1 MNSHQ
6 ASQGNFSGDCYDHQ
20 DAYNED
26 EYEEEGSLQDYNH
39 TANHKA
45 QLIQH
50 LQLEVED
57 YSQRLERAESE
68 KQQLLILVEQFEKEN
83 LIIQDKNIALSDTIR
98 KREGLIA
105 EMRKKNNRLRKIV
118 AEGVRTGRFDLEGI
132 ENREELEL
140 SMEDQ
145 EEFESSEDSIEQRQ

>member
-1 MNSHQ
+1 MNSQ
-6 ASQGNFSGDCYDHQ
+6 VSQGNFSGDCYDHQ
-20 DAYNED
+20 DAYNEN

>member
-1 MNSHQ
+1 MNSQ
-6 ASQGNFSGDCYDHQ
+6 VSQGNFSGDCYDHQ

>member
-1 MNSHQ
+1 MNSQ

-83 LIIQDKNIALSDTIR
+83 LIIQDKNIM
-98 KREGLIA
+98 K
-105 EMRKKNNRLRKIV
+105 
-118 AEGVRTGRFDLEGI
+118 
-132 ENREELEL
+132 
-140 SMEDQ
+140 
-145 EEFESSEDSIEQRQ
+145 

>member
-1 MNSHQ
+1 M
-6 ASQGNFSGDCYDHQ
+6 
-20 DAYNED
+20 
-26 EYEEEGSLQDYNH
+26 
-39 TANHKA
+39 
-45 QLIQH
+45 
-50 LQLEVED
+50 QLEVED

-98 KREGLIA
+98 KREGVIA